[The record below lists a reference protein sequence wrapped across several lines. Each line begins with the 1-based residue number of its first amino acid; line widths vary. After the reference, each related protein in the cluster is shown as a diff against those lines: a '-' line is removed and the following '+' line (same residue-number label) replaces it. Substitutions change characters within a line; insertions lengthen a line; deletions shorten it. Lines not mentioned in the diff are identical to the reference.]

1 MARRKKHPHEHVE
14 QEFDALKRLV
24 HNMLTGSK
32 NLQSQNGGVPYYLRE
47 HPSTASYI
55 RGPLTSAEGFI
66 LERLDQAKVFCA
78 DMAKFDP
85 DEQALI
91 DLVEERKLSPALLT
105 AQLALLEA
113 AARDHKIG
121 AAFRTLAAQFG
132 VTLSDAAPASQ
143 EEKPVRMWMSGSP
156 ESVLGDSFSNGPWP
170 DRARAEAWMNVGD
183 VLICKSCE
191 RLLAPGKDL
200 APDDLRWLGDPVVTE
215 AYIFLENGTFEALDA
230 SNLETEI
237 RMRMLR
243 DCDPDISP

>member
-1 MARRKKHPHEHVE
+1 MARRKKDPHEHVE

-32 NLQSQNGGVPYYLRE
+32 NLQSQDGQLPYYLRE

-91 DLVEERKLSPALLT
+91 DLVEERKLTPALLI

-113 AARDHKIG
+113 ASQDPVIG
-121 AAFRTLAAQFG
+121 VAFRSLAGKFG
-132 VTLSDAAPASQ
+132 VALSGNSQ
-143 EEKPVRMWMSGSP
+143 EPVEGKPIRMWMSGAP
-156 ESVLGDSFSNGPWP
+156 EYVLGDSFSNGPWP
-170 DRARAEAWMNVGD
+170 DRARAEAWMNVGEI
-183 VLICKSCE
+183 LICKSCE
-191 RLLAPGKDL
+191 RLMAPGKE
-200 APDDLRWLGDPVVTE
+200 AAQDDLRWLSDPVVTE
-215 AYIFLENGTFEALDA
+215 AYVFLENGEFEALDV
-230 SNLETEI
+230 SNLEAAI
-237 RMRMLR
+237 RARMEHDDQPGMSL
-243 DCDPDISP
+243 